1 MIQFIGLFC
10 HLNRDIVRLLISVL
24 LFIACKSDT
33 TQQQATAIGDNGR
46 IVVGAER
53 IAEYIDDV
61 AFKNVA
67 VVVNH
72 SSLVGDRHLVDVLNT
87 TGIKVDKIF
96 APEHGFRG
104 TADAGEK
111 VDDNIDAATGIPVI
125 SLYGKKKKPSQKD
138 LADIDLIIFDI
149 QDVGARF
156 YTYISTLH
164 YVMEAAAEANIQVV
178 VMDRPNPNGGYID
191 GPVLEKEFESY
202 VGMHPVPVV
211 YGMTIGEYA
220 RMING
225 EGWLKDG
232 QQCRLKIMT
241 ILNYDHTTKYI
252 LPVKPSPNLPNS
264 LSIANYPS
272 LCFFEGTTMSIGR
285 GTDKPFQII
294 GHPNL
299 VDMLYTFTPK
309 SQPGA
314 KYPKHLL
321 KSCYGLD
328 LSSKAPKKGQIDL
341 SYLLYFYDLS
351 KDHDFEFFNDDLF
364 FDLLSGTDSLKKMI
378 IEGKTEKEIRDSW
391 KDDLDEFKLTRE
403 KYLIYN

>member
-1 MIQFIGLFC
+1 MIHSIGLSC
-10 HLNRDIVRLLISVL
+10 HLNKDIVRLFISIL
-24 LFIACKSDT
+24 LFIACKSEAPRQDKSLYL
-33 TQQQATAIGDNGR
+33 DDGR

-53 IAEYIDDV
+53 VAEYIDDV
-61 AFKNVA
+61 AYKNIA

-72 SSLVGDRHLVDVLNT
+72 SSLVKERHLVDVLTT
-87 TGIKVDKIF
+87 TGVKVNKIF

-111 VDDNIDAATGIPVI
+111 VDDNVDEKTGIPVV
-125 SLYGKKKKPSQKD
+125 SLYGKKKKPSDGD
-138 LADIDLIIFDI
+138 LEGIDLIIFDI

-164 YVMEAAAEANIQVV
+164 YVMEAAAENNIQVI
-178 VMDRPNPNGGYID
+178 VMDRPNPNGNYID
-191 GPVLEKEFESY
+191 GPVLEEAYESY

-232 QQCRLKIMT
+232 LQCRLKIMT
-241 ILNYDHTTKYI
+241 ILNYDHNTRYI

-285 GTDKPFQII
+285 GTDKPFQVI
-294 GHPNL
+294 GHPDL

-309 SQPGA
+309 SGPGS
-314 KYPKHLL
+314 KYPKHLH

-328 LSSKAPKKGQIDL
+328 LSGKSPRPGQIDL
-341 SYLLYFYDLS
+341 SYLIYFYDLS
-351 KDHDFEFFNDDLF
+351 KEHDFDFFNEDLF

-378 IEGKTEKEIRDSW
+378 IEGKTEAEIRDSW
-391 KDDLDEFKLTRE
+391 KDDLDRFKVIRE

>member
-1 MIQFIGLFC
+1 MIQSIGLSC
-10 HLNRDIVRLLISVL
+10 HLNKDIVRLLLSIL
-24 LFIACKSDT
+24 LFIACKSET
-33 TQQQATAIGDNGR
+33 TQQSNILPVDDGR

-53 IAEYIDDV
+53 VSEYIADV
-61 AFKNVA
+61 AYKNIA

-72 SSLVGDRHLVDVLNT
+72 SSLVRDRHLVDVLT
-87 TGIKVDKIF
+87 STGIKVQKIF

-111 VDDNIDAATGIPVI
+111 VDDNIDEKTGIPVV
-125 SLYGKKKKPSQKD
+125 SLYGKKKKPSQED
-138 LADIDLIIFDI
+138 LEGIDLIIFDI

-164 YVMEAAAEANIQVV
+164 YVMEAAAENNIQVI
-178 VMDRPNPNGGYID
+178 VMDRPNPNGDYVD
-191 GPVLEKEFESY
+191 GPVLEQEFKSY

-225 EGWLKDG
+225 EGWLKDDL
-232 QQCRLKIMT
+232 QCRLKIMT
-241 ILNYDHTTKYI
+241 ILNYDHNTRYI

-285 GTDKPFQII
+285 GTDKPFQVI
-294 GHPNL
+294 GHPDL
-299 VDMLYTFTPK
+299 VDMLYIFTPK
-309 SQPGA
+309 SGPGS
-314 KYPKHLL
+314 KNPKHLL
-321 KSCYGLD
+321 KNCYGLD
-328 LSSKAPKKGQIDL
+328 LSEKTPRPGQLDL

-351 KDHDFEFFNDDLF
+351 KEHNFDFFNEDLF
-364 FDLLSGTDSLKKMI
+364 FDLLSGTDSLKQMI
-378 IEGKTEKEIRDSW
+378 IDGKTEQEIRNSW
-391 KDDLDEFKLTRE
+391 KEGLDSFKIIRG
-403 KYLIYN
+403 KYLIYD